1 MNDDMNTEDITLPEL
16 TDARVDEIERSLFA
30 AIDDERRER
39 GGVERAR
46 RARRGRI
53 WLGAAGAAAVV
64 VVAAVLAPSMP
75 AMLGGDGSAS
85 TAEGAPDVAPAT
97 DPDLGGTGEGST
109 GGEMTGSTT
118 ASEED
123 GPVTSPSAGER
134 EIIATASATVRVTD
148 AEAAAAGIGE
158 IAEAAGGYVE
168 AMSVGTSGSPI
179 EPYPVDPY
187 AGEDVAVGS
196 APPAT
201 SAWITV
207 RVPADSLTETTNA
220 LSDIGDVT
228 SSQVD
233 RRDVTAEAIDVR
245 ARIDA
250 LTASVDRLRDLVG
263 QAESTADL
271 IAAEDALA
279 TRQSELEAY
288 QQQLKY
294 LDEQVGMSTLTV
306 SLFEPAPVVTADPA
320 GFGDGVAAGWNGLVA
335 ALNGFVIAVGFL
347 LPWLAVLAVAGL
359 IVWGVRRVVR
369 DRRARAAAMASM
381 AADDER

>member
-46 RARRGRI
+46 RARRGRM

-75 AMLGGDGSAS
+75 ALLGGDGSAS
-85 TAEGAPDVAPAT
+85 TAEGVPDIAPAT
-97 DPDLGGTGEGST
+97 DPDLGGT

-196 APPAT
+196 APPAS

-207 RVPADSLTETTNA
+207 RVPAVSLTETTNA

-250 LTASVDRLRDLVG
+250 LSASVDRLRDLVG

-369 DRRARAAAMASM
+369 DRRGRAVETASR

>member
-39 GGVERAR
+39 GAVEHAR
-46 RARRGRI
+46 RARRGRM

-75 AMLGGDGSAS
+75 ALLGGDGSAS

-97 DPDLGGTGEGST
+97 DPDLGGSDPGSI

-196 APPAT
+196 APPAS